1 MATDALAFVEIHI
14 EQGPVLEAEGLSVA
28 AVSAIVGQV
37 RGFLSFQGSA
47 NHAGTTPMNLR
58 RDALTAAAEWI
69 ACVEEMAQRWE
80 GLVATVGSITAEP
93 NASNVIPGSVRVS
106 LDVRHA
112 QDRQRTAAAEEMVD
126 AARRIAERRGIGV
139 QWTPKLNEPAV
150 PMDERLTSFMTD
162 AIESAGFP
170 AKLMTSGAGHDAMV
184 LASRVPTT
192 MLFLRSPGGI
202 SHHRG
207 ETVRGEDVEAAL
219 YVGEAFL
226 RRFAASL
233 G

>member
-1 MATDALAFVEIHI
+1 
-14 EQGPVLEAEGLSVA
+14 
-28 AVSAIVGQV
+28 
-37 RGFLSFQGSA
+37 
-47 NHAGTTPMNLR
+47 
-58 RDALTAAAEWI
+58 
-69 ACVEEMAQRWE
+69 
-80 GLVATVGSITAEP
+80 
-93 NASNVIPGSVRVS
+93 
-106 LDVRHA
+106 
-112 QDRQRTAAAEEMVD
+112 
-126 AARRIAERRGIGV
+126 
-139 QWTPKLNEPAV
+139 
-150 PMDERLTSFMTD
+150 
-162 AIESAGFP
+162 
-170 AKLMTSGAGHDAMV
+170 MTSGAGHDAMV